1 MLLHL
6 LAPLALASAPAADST
21 VTPEQL
27 RRHIDVLAGDSFEGR
42 EPGTNGEKRTTD
54 YIAQKYRS
62 AGLEPAGERGGW
74 LQRVD
79 LVTRAP
85 SRARSRWRGRGDGFG
100 LARDQLILVG
110 RDKEVRI
117 EGAPVVFAGHGTPTS
132 IAGADLRGAVVLI
145 HYSAP
150 DVPGFPAFA
159 DRAKAVAA
167 AGAAAVLAVM
177 DEDIPW
183 AAVENS
189 YEHGRSGLQADP
201 VAPVEGAIAEAAV
214 ERLLRAAGADKDALN
229 RRGPAGPPLRLD
241 LRATLDVTSDVKRIS
256 SNNVVGRLR
265 GSGETGESLLFL
277 AHWDHLGMCRPPAQ
291 KDRVCNGAVDNASG
305 VAVMLEVAR
314 ALATGPR
321 PARDV
326 IFLATTAEE
335 MGLLGAYHF
344 AARPIVKLDSIVA
357 AINLDTVAIAPKGQK
372 VAVLG
377 RGVATLDAVV
387 DRTVADSGRRLDAD
401 SEADAFLER
410 QDGWAFARAGV
421 PALMVGGSF
430 SDMKQLGGF
439 MSGRYHQ
446 PEDNPDR
453 QLVLGGAAEDAELL
467 IRLGRKLADPAV
479 YSNPRR

>member
-1 MLLHL
+1 MLLDL
-6 LAPLALASAPAADST
+6 LAPLALASAPAAAAT
-21 VTPEQL
+21 VTPDQL

-42 EPGTNGEKRTTD
+42 EPGTRGEKRTTD
-54 YIAQKYRS
+54 YIVERYRS
-62 AGLEPAGERGGW
+62 AGLEPGGEQGGW

-79 LVTRAP
+79 LVIRTP
-85 SRARSRWRGRGDGFG
+85 SQARSRWRGRGDGFG
-100 LARDQLILVG
+100 LGRDQIVLVG
-110 RDKEVRI
+110 RDKDVRI
-117 EGAPVVFAGHGTPTS
+117 EGAPVVFAGHGTPES
-132 IAGADLRGAVVLI
+132 IGRADLRGAVVLI

-159 DRAKAVAA
+159 DRAKTVAA
-167 AGAAAVLAVM
+167 AGAAAVLAIM
-177 DEDIPW
+177 DDEIPW

-201 VAPVEGAIAEAAV
+201 VAPVEGAIAEAAA
-214 ERLLRAAGADKDALN
+214 ERLLRAAGSDKEALN
-229 RRGPAGPPLRLD
+229 RRRPTGPPLRLD

-256 SNNVVGRLR
+256 SHNVIGRLR

-277 AHWDHLGMCRPPAQ
+277 AHWDHLGLCRPPAH

-314 ALATGPR
+314 ALAAGPR
-321 PARDV
+321 PARD
-326 IFLATTAEE
+326 ILFLATTAEE

-344 AARPIVKLDSIVA
+344 AASPAVKLESIVA
-357 AINLDTVAIAPKGQK
+357 AINLDTVAIAPRGQK

-377 RGVATLDAVV
+377 RGVRTLDAVV
-387 DRTVADSGRRLDAD
+387 ERTVAEAGRALDTD
-401 SEADAFLER
+401 READAFLER

-439 MSGRYHQ
+439 MSERYHQ

-453 QLVLGGAAEDAELL
+453 QLILGGAAEDAELL
-467 IRLGRKLADPAV
+467 ILLGRKLTDPAV